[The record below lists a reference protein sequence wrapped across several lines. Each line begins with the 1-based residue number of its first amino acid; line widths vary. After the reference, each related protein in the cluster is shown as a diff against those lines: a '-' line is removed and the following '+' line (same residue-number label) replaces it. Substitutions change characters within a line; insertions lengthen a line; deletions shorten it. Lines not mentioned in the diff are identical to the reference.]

1 MDKKTLCTKLKT
13 DHTWLIPG
21 SANRSKEYIKIQG
34 REFLHGDYLAAFT
47 KHTFINFIR
56 DQLRLPV
63 RRPLKLERSFSSGGV
78 VVSQWKQQQQSLR
91 LLTTPLVSQQLFS
104 VKDVLSFVRG
114 SSFRGFVQR
123 SF

>member
-1 MDKKTLCTKLKT
+1 M
-13 DHTWLIPG
+13 
-21 SANRSKEYIKIQG
+21 
-34 REFLHGDYLAAFT
+34 
-47 KHTFINFIR
+47 
-56 DQLRLPV
+56 